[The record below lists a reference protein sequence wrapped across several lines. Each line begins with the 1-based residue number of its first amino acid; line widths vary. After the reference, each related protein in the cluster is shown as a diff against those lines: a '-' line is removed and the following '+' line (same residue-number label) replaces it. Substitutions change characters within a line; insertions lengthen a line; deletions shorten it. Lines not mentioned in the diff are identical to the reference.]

1 MSGPFGPVQ
10 QKEQVNETDIAWTGW
25 SADRN
30 RADLHNDRPYLLDT
44 LHEQHGEALA
54 RIVPPTEKYINMHPD
69 MVLITHDHGD
79 HMDLP
84 SLRRILDTDKQ
95 VQVLAAANAWARIR
109 FEIGKG
115 HNYIAAYRGVEWT
128 YKDVHI
134 RTVPAV
140 HSDTTAVGFV
150 IHAEGKTLYITGDTL
165 YDEAV
170 IASIG
175 EPVDILYT
183 VMNGLGNNMNA
194 TNAARFAAKLQ
205 PKVAV
210 PVHWGLFEKFSAPP
224 ELFL

>member
-1 MSGPFGPVQ
+1 
-10 QKEQVNETDIAWTGW
+10 
-25 SADRN
+25 
-30 RADLHNDRPYLLDT
+30 
-44 LHEQHGEALA
+44 
-54 RIVPPTEKYINMHPD
+54 
-69 MVLITHDHGD
+69 
-79 HMDLP
+79 
-84 SLRRILDTDKQ
+84 
-95 VQVLAAANAWARIR
+95 
-109 FEIGKG
+109 
-115 HNYIAAYRGVEWT
+115 VEWT

>member
-1 MSGPFGPVQ
+1 
-10 QKEQVNETDIAWTGW
+10 
-25 SADRN
+25 
-30 RADLHNDRPYLLDT
+30 
-44 LHEQHGEALA
+44 
-54 RIVPPTEKYINMHPD
+54 MHPD